1 MRPRLRDGELKG
13 FDMAET
19 TRTEDAISALRE
31 YADGKYDDL
40 EVTPHKV
47 ALVLAELERM
57 KRDHTL
63 EILQQAESNQRIR
76 EARGIRLEK
85 VARDAIACWGVEA
98 QTAMVIEELAETIVA
113 ISHYQRGRV
122 PSEEVASEIA
132 DACIT
137 LAQLEAIID
146 IDARP
151 FIEEKV
157 ARLEA
162 RIAKTLEARRAK
174 GGE

>member
-1 MRPRLRDGELKG
+1 MSQV
-13 FDMAET
+13 
-19 TRTEDAISALRE
+19 EDAIESLRK
-31 YADGKYDDL
+31 YAAAGDDGYDL
-40 EVTPHKV
+40 MPFE
-47 ALVLAELERM
+47 ARLVLDEIDRM
-57 KRDHTL
+57 KRHHTL
-63 EILQQAESNQRIR
+63 EILQQAEAGIRVR
-76 EARGIRLEK
+76 EARGIRIDD
-85 VARDAIACWGVEA
+85 VAARAIACWGVEA

-132 DACIT
+132 DAHIT
-137 LAQLEAIID
+137 LAQLEVIVD
-146 IDARP
+146 IDVRP

-162 RIAKTLEARRAK
+162 RIAKTLEARRAEDLRSGRCVDIDAK

>member
-1 MRPRLRDGELKG
+1 MSTVYASTVPAAVARLREFIGNNPFDGGLSQEG
-13 FDMAET
+13 DT
-19 TRTEDAISALRE
+19 
-31 YADGKYDDL
+31 
-40 EVTPHKV
+40 

-57 KRDHTL
+57 KRDHAL
-63 EILQQAESNQRIR
+63 EILQQAEANRRIR

-85 VARDAIACWGVEA
+85 VARSAIACWGVEA

-132 DACIT
+132 DAHIT
-137 LAQLEAIID
+137 LAQLEAIVD
-146 IDARP
+146 IDAWP